1 MTLLVTF
8 QWSFLFW
15 HKAFDE
21 LCHGVTVFPCR
32 RCAWAIL
39 KLCGS
44 HWTHVVSC
52 GPSLSCRIH
61 GPARALLEPF
71 TSLSRRPLHPFYC
84 VLIRFSP
91 TKLWTPH
98 RWTHVFGGGG
108 QNSYCPTNTLTQ
120 SKTWHRQYLPGQ
132 QRHTFFILWE
142 GQRRKRP
149 SSAVDSWGSAG
160 SPCLRAGGPERS
172 PTQGVGRG
180 GLPAHPA
187 QGWSQHRSVLQ

>member
-71 TSLSRRPLHPFYC
+71 TSLCHGDRSICFIVCLFASLPLSCEPLTDELTFLGAVGRIATVLRTPLHKVKHGTANIC
-84 VLIRFSP
+84 QVSKGIRSS
-91 TKLWTPH
+91 
-98 RWTHVFGGGG
+98 
-108 QNSYCPTNTLTQ
+108 SYG
-120 SKTWHRQYLPGQ
+120 KDRG
-132 QRHTFFILWE
+132 
-142 GQRRKRP
+142 
-149 SSAVDSWGSAG
+149 GSA
-160 SPCLRAGGPERS
+160 
-172 PTQGVGRG
+172 
-180 GLPAHPA
+180 PAV
-187 QGWSQHRSVLQ
+187 Q